1 MTETHTDN
9 SSATTTPLQGLSAEG
24 KQWTRLVALHAQ
36 VDGVIEKA
44 LHRQCALGLSEFLAL
59 AACAS
64 SDDGEMRMQEL
75 TEAVYLN
82 QSSVSR
88 LVARLERSGL
98 TERRL
103 CEFDRRGVYTGITEH
118 GLKTLR
124 EAIPVYENALSEAMA
139 HAELDPQLRPVLH
152 ALRAERDGQRPDGA

>member
-1 MTETHTDN
+1 MTEAQQEGF
-9 SSATTTPLQGLSAEG
+9 SPATTPLRGLSVEG

-36 VDGVIEKA
+36 VDGLIEKA
-44 LHRQCALGLSEFLAL
+44 LHRHCALGLSEFLAL
-59 AACAS
+59 AACAA

-103 CEFDRRGVYTGITEH
+103 CELDRRGVYTGITEH
-118 GLKTLR
+118 GLKTLG
-124 EAIPVYENALSEAMA
+124 EAVPVYENALAEAMA
-139 HAELDPQLRPVLH
+139 HAELDPELKPILH
-152 ALRAERDGQRPDGA
+152 ALRSQRSGQGE